1 LRYYLFAL
9 ALLLTACKKEETQV
23 ITTDSTAAAVGRDT
37 LVQSLPIGDTAPT
50 SLSVDT
56 AVSSVIERGQRLLPV
71 DEANQDGSFAKFR
84 EQMIWAVESKN
95 ANDLKTMLDSNIRL
109 SFGGSAGLAD
119 FRKMWKPQDK
129 NSPLWMKLEWVLK
142 HGGSFR
148 NEGSNKMFWAPYVY
162 SNWPD
167 DGPEPFEYGAIVG
180 SSVPVF
186 ERADP
191 SSKTL
196 TTLDH
201 HFVEVIDGGHLKE
214 KSPAFVKIQT
224 PSGKTGYVRSTEI
237 RSQLDYRAGF
247 DKRSGKWKM
256 TAFIAGD

>member
-1 LRYYLFAL
+1 LRYYLFAI
-9 ALLLTACKKEETQV
+9 ALLLISCKKEETQV
-23 ITTDSTAAAVGRDT
+23 ITTDSTAVVVGRDS
-37 LVQSLPIGDTAPT
+37 LGQSIPAVDTARSSP
-50 SLSVDT
+50 SVDT
-56 AVSSVIERGQRLLPV
+56 TVSSVTEKGQRLLPV

-84 EQMIWAVESKN
+84 EQMIWAVESMN
-95 ANDLKTMLDSNIRL
+95 GNDLLPMLDSNIRL
-109 SFGGSAGLAD
+109 SFGGSGGLSD
-119 FRKMWKPQDK
+119 FKKMWKPQDK
-129 NSPLWMKLEWVLK
+129 NSPLWAKLDWVLK

-148 NEGSNKMFWAPYVY
+148 NEGSNKIFWAPYVY

-167 DGPEPFEYGAIVG
+167 EGPEAFEYGAIVG

-186 ERADP
+186 QKADV
-191 SSKTL
+191 SSKTI

-201 HFVEVIDGGHLKE
+201 HFVKVIDGGHLKE
-214 KSPAFVKIQT
+214 KSPVFVKIQT
-224 PSGKTGYVRSTEI
+224 PSGKTGFVRSNEI